1 MANQTKPSHGPLIA
15 ILGGMALV
23 VVGLCGGAVYM
34 LARGVRGMER
44 MIEERRGPTEVV
56 DDAYRLRVTVPTD
69 GDPSWELWGHELS
82 QGWDPDGLVVLR
94 NHDCAAGLSVWP
106 LSSARPLADQ
116 LGDLHGDAPSTPRP
130 APPGAT
136 GEARALT
143 DDDGSSVL
151 AFGHA
156 GQLYRIVGEDPCVGT
171 LFSRLEILDANV
183 RPRRLRPSIASRDGR
198 GHQVRDDVFTSAATG
213 LRVDASA
220 PFSLELDDLSR
231 DHPGAEVVVLHENG
245 TRITLDPYRGLRPAE
260 RPRAASFV
268 VTLAGREARF
278 ASVDEEDPFFVDA
291 IAAPDDPASRAVGL
305 RVAAWGVDRERIEEA
320 LRALEPRIGFVG
332 EDELARLRAALPPPA
347 DRRAGLDWS
356 LRDGVFREHP
366 SDVRP
371 RAVLRVPPLAEVL
384 AGVELVASEDA
395 SEGRIVFVARRDLGV
410 SARLL
415 VTPTAA
421 LDAREEIARAT
432 SVSPS
437 SVRIREI
444 EGDAARASVEVAFD
458 QGTPLAQVMHTELVL
473 AGGWSF
479 ELDAWWSAN
488 EPHPE
493 DAAYVEALARGFE
506 VEPALP
512 ELPPRQRHVDARL
525 GFALEARGG
534 PVRPLD
540 ASGAPVE
547 AASIV
552 TSSDETLAS
561 ITVVAASD
569 AMAASC
575 RDAALDLLGLD
586 RTVAAIDARPGTAT
600 TLDGRPATL
609 RTLGDVGVATRI
621 VETRI
626 DRTTY
631 VVAVRSGTRADWQSE
646 LARVELDP

>member
-1 MANQTKPSHGPLIA
+1 
-15 ILGGMALV
+15 
-23 VVGLCGGAVYM
+23 M

-69 GDPSWELWGHELS
+69 GDASWELWGHELS

-94 NHDCAAGLSVWP
+94 NHDCAAGLTVWP

-183 RPRRLRPSIASRDGR
+183 RPRRLRSAIASRVGR
-198 GHQVRDDVFTSAATG
+198 AYEVRDDVFTSAATG
-213 LRVDASA
+213 LRVDATA
-220 PFSLELDDLSR
+220 PFSLELDDLAR
-231 DHPGAEVVVLHENG
+231 DYPGAEVVVLHQNG
-245 TRITLDPYRGLRPAE
+245 TRITLDPYHGLRPVE
-260 RPRAASFV
+260 RPATASFV
-268 VTLAGREARF
+268 VTLFGSETRF
-278 ASVDEEDPFFVDA
+278 SSPDEEDPSFVDA
-291 IAAPDDPASRAVGL
+291 IATPEAASSMGL
-305 RVAAWGVDRERIEEA
+305 RVAASGVDRARIEEA
-320 LRALEPRIGFVG
+320 LRELGPRLSFLPP
-332 EDELARLRAALPPPA
+332 DTLAALRAVLAPPA

-395 SEGRIVFVARRDLGV
+395 SEGRIVFVTRRDLGV

-437 SVRIREI
+437 GVRIREI
-444 EGDAARASVEVAFD
+444 QGDAARASVEVAFD

-506 VEPALP
+506 VGPALA
-512 ELPPRQRHVDARL
+512 ELPPRQRHVDGRL

-547 AASIV
+547 AASVV

-609 RTLGDVGVATRI
+609 RTLGDVGFTTRI
-621 VETRI
+621 VEARV

-631 VVAVRSGTRADWQSE
+631 VVMLRSGTRADWQAE
-646 LARVELDP
+646 LARVDLDP